1 MLGIFIGIAAVVS
14 LISLGEGLQTAIT
27 GQFSTLGPDK
37 LIVQSVSTGFGPPG
51 AGAVRKLTDRD
62 VRLLEGVSG
71 VRQVISRLVRVV
83 EIDYNKI
90 ALFKYVASLPEEQ
103 DKIDEIYA
111 TLNLKTGS
119 GRLLIEQDR
128 RKVVLGDDFISNV
141 EFGRPLRVGSKL
153 SIQNIDFEIVGFVQ
167 RASSFQI
174 NSAILMPERDLR
186 EILSL
191 GDEHDLL
198 VVQIED
204 SNLAQE
210 ISEAIMQRLRKDR
223 GLKPGEEDFSVQTP
237 LQALESINT
246 ILNVINL
253 VVGGIAAISLLVGG
267 IGITNTMYTSVLERT
282 REIGIMKAV
291 GARNQDILLLFLIE
305 AGLLGLVGGVIGV
318 GMGFGLAFG
327 VASIISSVLGGLSL
341 SIDFSLSLALGAF
354 VFSMGVGTIAGII
367 PAIQASRLK
376 TVEALTR

>member
-1 MLGIFIGIAAVVS
+1 
-14 LISLGEGLQTAIT
+14 
-27 GQFSTLGPDK
+27 
-37 LIVQSVSTGFGPPG
+37 
-51 AGAVRKLTDRD
+51 
-62 VRLLEGVSG
+62 
-71 VRQVISRLVRVV
+71 
-83 EIDYNKI
+83 
-90 ALFKYVASLPEEQ
+90 
-103 DKIDEIYA
+103 
-111 TLNLKTGS
+111 
-119 GRLLIEQDR
+119 
-128 RKVVLGDDFISNV
+128 
-141 EFGRPLRVGSKL
+141 
-153 SIQNIDFEIVGFVQ
+153 
-167 RASSFQI
+167 
-174 NSAILMPERDLR
+174 
-186 EILSL
+186 
-191 GDEHDLL
+191 
-198 VVQIED
+198 
-204 SNLAQE
+204 
-210 ISEAIMQRLRKDR
+210 
-223 GLKPGEEDFSVQTP
+223 
-237 LQALESINT
+237 
-246 ILNVINL
+246 VINL